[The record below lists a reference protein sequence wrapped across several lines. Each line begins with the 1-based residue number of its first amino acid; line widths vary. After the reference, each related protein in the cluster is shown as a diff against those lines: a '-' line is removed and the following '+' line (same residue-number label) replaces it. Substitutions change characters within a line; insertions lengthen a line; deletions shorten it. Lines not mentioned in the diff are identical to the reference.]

1 VPLPFYIDSGTVQ
14 IQASTGRF
22 MDAAGMR
29 EEEWNELQRN
39 LEATIPVYDKINRFA
54 TLGQVSRWRRMVRRM
69 IPEGRVLEIGCGPG
83 SFAEDLTGRDLVCLD
98 PIPEM
103 LKTAEIRV
111 NEARSSRGESP
122 ADFVEGTAE
131 NLPFGENS
139 FDAVCTLFSFRD
151 WFDKRLG
158 LEETLRVLKPGAP
171 LVIIE
176 PAKIN
181 SIHGFLGHVWMKY
194 WVAAYARIVCGV
206 KDHPW
211 KWLTK
216 TYLEFG
222 TTREYIEMLKQ
233 VGFVDVRSK
242 LIFPGMATIWDA
254 KAP

>member
-1 VPLPFYIDSGTVQ
+1 
-14 IQASTGRF
+14 
-22 MDAAGMR
+22 MDHETIGS
-29 EEEWNELQRN
+29 EDWDELILN

-139 FDAVCTLFSFRD
+139 FDAVCTLFS
-151 WFDKRLG
+151 
-158 LEETLRVLKPGAP
+158 
-171 LVIIE
+171 
-176 PAKIN
+176 
-181 SIHGFLGHVWMKY
+181 
-194 WVAAYARIVCGV
+194 
-206 KDHPW
+206 
-211 KWLTK
+211 
-216 TYLEFG
+216 
-222 TTREYIEMLKQ
+222 
-233 VGFVDVRSK
+233 
-242 LIFPGMATIWDA
+242 
-254 KAP
+254 

>member
-1 VPLPFYIDSGTVQ
+1 MQ
-14 IQASTGRF
+14 
-22 MDAAGMR
+22 
-29 EEEWNELQRN
+29 
-39 LEATIPVYDKINRFA
+39 
-54 TLGQVSRWRRMVRRM
+54 
-69 IPEGRVLEIGCGPG
+69 
-83 SFAEDLTGRDLVCLD
+83 
-98 PIPEM
+98 
-103 LKTAEIRV
+103 
-111 NEARSSRGESP
+111 
-122 ADFVEGTAE
+122 
-131 NLPFGENS
+131 
-139 FDAVCTLFSFRD
+139 
-151 WFDKRLG
+151 
-158 LEETLRVLKPGAP
+158 ETLRVLKPGAP